1 MKTKLIITLTALLM
15 LGGISAMA
23 QGSTPK
29 GDINEDGLVNAA
41 DVIALINI
49 IINGEKSEQG
59 EIILSNSELSSRL
72 KDKYGNPV
80 LLMSTNTSGTRGY
93 RYTSDGRLAI
103 FGDVVND
110 YGNSEEHFVVD
121 GLNFKSEYIHDSG
134 SIERFY
140 GILELNQDGLITNA
154 IVMLTGIRNNGQLK
168 NKYVINYT
176 FFYNAERQLLKID
189 EEENEEKYDENGNL
203 ERARSGHGVQTRTWK
218 NGNLI
223 KVEFTQD
230 DGELDLSSRSGNQAA
245 SYSYGQGQNV
255 TKQPLPNQKHLLSD
269 FGINHLYALGL
280 FGVGPANFPTDVTF
294 TLNENG
300 TINTLN
306 NSQYTYAEP

>member
-1 MKTKLIITLTALLM
+1 M
-15 LGGISAMA
+15 LFCISANA
-23 QGSTPK
+23 QSNNPIK
-29 GDINEDGLVNAA
+29 GDINEDGAVNAA

-49 IINGEKSEQG
+49 IMNGENSEQG
-59 EIILSNSELSSRL
+59 EIITSNSELSSRL

-80 LLMSTNTSGTRGY
+80 LLTSTNTNGTRGY
-93 RYTSDGRLAI
+93 RYTSDGKLAI

-121 GLNFKSEYIHDSG
+121 GLTFKSENIHNSG
-134 SIERFY
+134 SKEKFD
-140 GILELNQDGLITNA
+140 GNLELNQDGLITKA
-154 IVMLTGIRNNGQLK
+154 VVVLTGIRENGLVK

-176 FFYNAERQLLKID
+176 FFYNAEKQLLKID

-203 ERARSGHGVQTRTWK
+203 VKNESGHGVQTRTWK

-230 DGELDLSSRSGNQAA
+230 AGELDLSSRKGNQT
-245 SYSYGQGQNV
+245 STYSYGQGQNI
-255 TKQPLPNQKHLLSD
+255 TKQPLADQKHLLSD

-280 FGVGPANFPTDVTF
+280 FGVGPANFPSNVTF

>member
-80 LLMSTNTSGTRGY
+80 LLTSTNTSGTRGY
-93 RYTSDGRLAI
+93 SYTSDGRLAI
-103 FGDVVND
+103 FGDVD
-110 YGNSEEHFVVD
+110 SEFGNSEEHFVVD

-140 GILELNQDGLITNA
+140 GNLELNQDGLITNA

-280 FGVGPANFPTDVTF
+280 FGVGPANFPSDVTF